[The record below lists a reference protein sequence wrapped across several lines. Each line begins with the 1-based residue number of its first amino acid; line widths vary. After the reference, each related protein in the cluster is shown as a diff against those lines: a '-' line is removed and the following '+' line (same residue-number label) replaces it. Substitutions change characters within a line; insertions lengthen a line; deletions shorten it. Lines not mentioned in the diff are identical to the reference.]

1 MVRSREVPVDEC
13 VVAAQQEIGA
23 LVAHYRS
30 SLGGY
35 RVSTLGSSQGPI
47 AQLGERRAGSA
58 KVAGSSP
65 AGSIAVGV
73 EPEEWRTPSRQLLT
87 LRRLEVGVP
96 ALLVAVALA
105 VAGALSGSGVA
116 YGFAAAALIVG
127 ALLWRFVGRRF
138 GSWGYAEREED
149 LLIRRGVMFARL
161 SVVPYGRMQ
170 FIDVT
175 AGPLE
180 RAFGLATVRLHTA
193 AAATDARIP
202 GLEREEA
209 ATPPRQPGRARRGA
223 GGRPVKAGTPEGWQR
238 LHPLSPVVRGGRA
251 TIAIFILL
259 IPIAFGGDT
268 LGHATP
274 QFAVIAVI
282 VLAGFV
288 SWLVT
293 RWRIEDD
300 DLRIETGLL
309 RRQSLRFP
317 LAQVQAIDV
326 VRPGL
331 ARLFRVAELRLRMA
345 GSSGGTARLAY
356 VAEHEV
362 EPLRDQL
369 LALARGA
376 RHDEAPAAELER
388 PLPEEHVLATVGTGP
403 LVASILL
410 ENWWLVLVL
419 VGHCWRPGR
428 LAAHGRRRFSVGGG
442 FVWALSTVTFVWRR
456 FNQQYRLTVAEGPDG
471 LHLRGGL
478 VALTAEVIRPGRVQA
493 VRPCRAGVVAPAR
506 LVPSWRST
514 SPAGSEGRA
523 RARHSAANF
532 TR

>member
-1 MVRSREVPVDEC
+1 
-13 VVAAQQEIGA
+13 
-23 LVAHYRS
+23 
-30 SLGGY
+30 
-35 RVSTLGSSQGPI
+35 VS
-47 AQLGERRAGSA
+47 
-58 KVAGSSP
+58 
-65 AGSIAVGV
+65 
-73 EPEEWRTPSRQLLT
+73 
-87 LRRLEVGVP
+87 
-96 ALLVAVALA
+96 
-105 VAGALSGSGVA
+105 
-116 YGFAAAALIVG
+116 
-127 ALLWRFVGRRF
+127 
-138 GSWGYAEREED
+138 
-149 LLIRRGVMFARL
+149 
-161 SVVPYGRMQ
+161 
-170 FIDVT
+170 
-175 AGPLE
+175 
-180 RAFGLATVRLHTA
+180 
-193 AAATDARIP
+193 
-202 GLEREEA
+202 
-209 ATPPRQPGRARRGA
+209 
-223 GGRPVKAGTPEGWQR
+223 AGTPEGWQR

-331 ARLFRVAELRLRMA
+331 ARVFRVAELRLRMA

-376 RHDEAPAAELER
+376 RHDEAAPAPTAELER
-388 PLPEEHVLATVGTGP
+388 PVPEEHVLATVGTGP

-410 ENWWLVLVL
+410 ENWWIAVVLAGL
-419 VGHCWRPGR
+419 
-428 LAAHGRRRFSVGGG
+428 LAGFAVSPHRVAGALGGGG
-442 FVWALSTVTFVWRR
+442 FVWAVAMVTFVWRR

-471 LHLRGGL
+471 LYLRGGL

-493 VRPCRAGVVAPAR
+493 VRLVEPALWRPLGWCRLEVDIAGRQRRKGEGEAQRGQLHALIPVGKRSLGVELVDRLLPDRPRELSRPPRRVLWKSPFRYRALSWGRSETCVATTSGRLRRVTSWVPLEKVQSLRRVQGPVQRRLSLASVHVDTAGRSAHATLRDRDAAEAATALEELTDLARTARRRPAI
-506 LVPSWRST
+506 
-514 SPAGSEGRA
+514 A
-523 RARHSAANF
+523 
-532 TR
+532 

>member
-1 MVRSREVPVDEC
+1 MR
-13 VVAAQQEIGA
+13 
-23 LVAHYRS
+23 
-30 SLGGY
+30 
-35 RVSTLGSSQGPI
+35 
-47 AQLGERRAGSA
+47 
-58 KVAGSSP
+58 
-65 AGSIAVGV
+65 
-73 EPEEWRTPSRQLLT
+73 
-87 LRRLEVGVP
+87 
-96 ALLVAVALA
+96 
-105 VAGALSGSGVA
+105 
-116 YGFAAAALIVG
+116 
-127 ALLWRFVGRRF
+127 
-138 GSWGYAEREED
+138 
-149 LLIRRGVMFARL
+149 
-161 SVVPYGRMQ
+161 
-170 FIDVT
+170 
-175 AGPLE
+175 
-180 RAFGLATVRLHTA
+180 
-193 AAATDARIP
+193 
-202 GLEREEA
+202 
-209 ATPPRQPGRARRGA
+209 
-223 GGRPVKAGTPEGWQR
+223 AGTPEGWQR

-274 QFAVIAVI
+274 QFVVIAVI

-388 PLPEEHVLATVGTGP
+388 PLPEEHVLAAVATGP

-410 ENWWLVLVL
+410 ENWWIAVVLAGLLAGFAVSPHT
-419 VGHCWRPGR
+419 VGGA
-428 LAAHGRRRFSVGGG
+428 LGGGG
-442 FVWALSTVTFVWRR
+442 FVWAVAMVTFVWRR

-493 VRPCRAGVVAPAR
+493 VRLVEPFLWRPFGWCRVEVDVAGRQRRKGEGEAQR
-506 LVPSWRST
+506 GQLRTLVPVASRPLAVDLIDLLVPDRPRELSGPPRRAFWKSPFRYRALSWGRSETCVATT
-514 SPAGSEGRA
+514 SGRLRRVTSWVPLEKVQSLRHVQGPVQRRLSLASVHVDTAGRSAHATLRDRDAAEAATALEELTDLA
-523 RARHSAANF
+523 RTARMRLATA
-532 TR
+532 